1 MTGTRDPD
9 AGGTDGLGDDL
20 YAILGASPDAEI
32 GELTSAYR
40 RRLRQ
45 LHPDTQRQ
53 HRGCEEHAGQPEA
66 SLAQVLHAYAV
77 LRDPAR
83 RAGYDRAR
91 AARQQ
96 QRCITDEPPPPW
108 SPSPTAVRIPVHQR
122 GAPTSSPAWVRVG
135 PVRHHLGPQ

>member
-1 MTGTRDPD
+1 MTGTRGPG
-9 AGGTDGLGDDL
+9 ARGTDGLGDDL
-20 YAILGASPDAEI
+20 YAILGVSPDAEI
-32 GELTSAYR
+32 SELASAYR

-45 LHPDTQRQ
+45 LHPDTQGQ
-53 HRGCEEHAGQPEA
+53 HRGCEERAGQPET

-96 QRCITDEPPPPW
+96 QRSITDDPPHPW
-108 SPSPTAVRIPVHQR
+108 SPSPTAVRIPVHRR
-122 GAPTSSPAWVRVG
+122 GGLTSSPAWVRVG